1 MMASG
6 SMSLGLTRKRALPGP
21 CLLHK
26 LMILS
31 AFGSVLRSLD
41 AHNLHWV
48 FRLVW
53 QSADTQC
60 FSKQSS
66 MVLHGTRKPPVH
78 V

>member
-31 AFGSVLRSLD
+31 AFGSVRSDL
-41 AHNLHWV
+41 
-48 FRLVW
+48 
-53 QSADTQC
+53 
-60 FSKQSS
+60 
-66 MVLHGTRKPPVH
+66 
-78 V
+78 